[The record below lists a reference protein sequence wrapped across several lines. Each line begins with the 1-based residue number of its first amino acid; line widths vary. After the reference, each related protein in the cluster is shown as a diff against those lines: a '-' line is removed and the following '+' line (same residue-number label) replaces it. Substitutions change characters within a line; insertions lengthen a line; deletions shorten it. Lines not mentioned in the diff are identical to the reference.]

1 MWWFRILGRNIKAG
15 NLHPPVPFLLS
26 LRSKSSGRPRASG
39 SLAAACMLLVAASC
53 GKPSEIPIIASP
65 SEYTDVLQ
73 RAEKLSREP
82 LEKYERD
89 EELTESDKK
98 QLGEALKMFEGLV
111 AFLPENF
118 GAYFGSAKI
127 HQALGEKETALAR
140 YGGFVELAPKSP
152 TPEVR
157 ALLAESHFSI
167 AEIFESLG
175 EFDMVE
181 RNAEAA
187 VGHVR
192 QNADYLAMLA
202 SVRLRQK
209 REEEAHKLVD
219 EALAL
224 DPQNGRARQ
233 LHSMIGH
240 AHDEP

>member
-1 MWWFRILGRNIKAG
+1 
-15 NLHPPVPFLLS
+15 
-26 LRSKSSGRPRASG
+26 
-39 SLAAACMLLVAASC
+39 
-53 GKPSEIPIIASP
+53 
-65 SEYTDVLQ
+65 
-73 RAEKLSREP
+73 
-82 LEKYERD
+82 
-89 EELTESDKK
+89 
-98 QLGEALKMFEGLV
+98 
-111 AFLPENF
+111 
-118 GAYFGSAKI
+118 
-127 HQALGEKETALAR
+127 
-140 YGGFVELAPKSP
+140 
-152 TPEVR
+152 
-157 ALLAESHFSI
+157 
-167 AEIFESLG
+167 
-175 EFDMVE
+175 MVE

>member
-26 LRSKSSGRPRASG
+26 LRSKSRGRPRASG

-82 LEKYERD
+82 LEK
-89 EELTESDKK
+89 
-98 QLGEALKMFEGLV
+98 ALKMFEGLV

-224 DPQNGRARQ
+224 DQQNGRARQ